1 MQRKCGKYKTLY
13 ETRLKWKHRYNT
25 NGSWY
30 SVCARCGYHYELV
43 EANYCPRCG
52 YEYKPWDGT
61 IFR

>member
-1 MQRKCGKYKTLY
+1 MQRKCGKYKPLY